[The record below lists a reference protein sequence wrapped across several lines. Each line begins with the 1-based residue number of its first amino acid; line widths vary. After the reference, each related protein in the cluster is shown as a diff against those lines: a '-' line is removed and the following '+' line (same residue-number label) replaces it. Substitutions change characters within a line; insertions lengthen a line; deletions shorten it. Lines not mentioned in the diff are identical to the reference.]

1 MLSSVIDVFRPCDFV
16 GDNSIMSSVDC
27 AWARRTQPTIFN
39 CMGGSPTMLDPFSML
54 DDLIAVD
61 IEG

>member
-27 AWARRTQPTIFN
+27 AWAICALPTTFN
-39 CMGGSPTMLDPFSML
+39 YMRGSPTMLDPFSLL

-61 IEG
+61 FEG